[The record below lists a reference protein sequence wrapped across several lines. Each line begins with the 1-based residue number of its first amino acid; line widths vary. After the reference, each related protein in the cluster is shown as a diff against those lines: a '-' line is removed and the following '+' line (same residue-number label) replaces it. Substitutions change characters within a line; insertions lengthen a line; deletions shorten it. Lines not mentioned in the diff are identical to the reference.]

1 MEKPLKYDHLNH
13 YSVTD
18 QGIVRNNLTGRIIS
32 QSRDSHGY
40 PQVTLTYQQPYSK
53 HQITKKVHR
62 IVAEHFLPDAANKD
76 DTVNHKDMNKCNNVV
91 NNLEWMSR
99 SENTRDARLH
109 GRCGMSTPN
118 PVIVVTAAGEITFRS
133 QKEAAQYLNVNPA
146 IVSKAL
152 RRGYRVRGLVVR
164 RK

>member
-1 MEKPLKYDHLNH
+1 MEKPLKYDHLSH

-18 QGIVRNNLTGRIIS
+18 HGIVRNNLTGRIIS
-32 QSRDSHGY
+32 QSRDNHGY
-40 PQVTLTYQQPYSK
+40 PQVTLTYQHPYSK
-53 HQITKKVHR
+53 HQITKRVHR

-99 SENTRDARLH
+99 SENTRDAWLH
-109 GRCGMSTPN
+109 GRYGASTSN
-118 PVIVVTAAGEITFRS
+118 PVIVVTATGEITFRS
-133 QKEAAQYLNVNPA
+133 QKEAAQYLNVNPT